1 VDVDQ
6 LGDALRQLDAEARA
20 NTPGSAAPPP
30 APPEEIVANWRADEA
45 RNRLDGIPD
54 DEQLGA
60 HIDLLDVGVRLLAR
74 LLGK

>member
-1 VDVDQ
+1 M
-6 LGDALRQLDAEARA
+6 DA
-20 NTPGSAAPPP
+20 N
-30 APPEEIVANWRADEA
+30 
-45 RNRLDGIPD
+45 PD